1 MIITKEF
8 LNKAFSHESIKKHA
22 YHGHELAEGYEYK
35 LSQKWVDWAYKH
47 LTELEHEKALK
58 VMDRKHAILL
68 KDAERKD
75 DFFDRNEFAKVW
87 RCIAHNIEY
96 DFKPNDIVKVPT
108 KNGWKE
114 ERILS
119 IHENGKVEFE
129 KFNMHITMLRK
140 IDDKEQLSFEI

>member
-58 VMDRKHAILL
+58 IMDRKHATLL
-68 KDAERKD
+68 RNGDLSE
-75 DFFDRNEFAKVW
+75 RNEFAKIW
-87 RCIAHNIEY
+87 RCIVHNIDY
-96 DFKPNDIVKVPT
+96 GFKAGDIVRVPT
-108 KNGWKE
+108 FRKNGWKE
-114 ERILS
+114 ARIVA
-119 IHENGKVEFE
+119 IHEGKVEFE